1 MDAVSKEDMP
11 MTSPDKQ
18 MLKGATTTLLLTML
32 AERPM
37 HGYELAQSVKSRS
50 GGVFAFSE
58 GTIYPTL
65 YALEDKEL
73 VRGAW
78 EGPEG
83 GRRRKVYEITA
94 EGRRA
99 LERRL
104 EQWSLFKRG
113 MDLALGEAE

>member
-1 MDAVSKEDMP
+1 
-11 MTSPDKQ
+11 MTSLDKQ
-18 MLKGATTTLLLTML
+18 MLKGATRTLLLTML

-37 HGYELAQSVKSRS
+37 HGYELTQAVKSRS

-58 GTIYPTL
+58 GTIYPML
-65 YALEDKEL
+65 HALEEEEL

-78 EGPEG
+78 EGHEG

-99 LERRL
+99 LERRR
-104 EQWSLFKRG
+104 EQWVLFKRG
-113 MDLALGEAE
+113 MDLAMGGAE